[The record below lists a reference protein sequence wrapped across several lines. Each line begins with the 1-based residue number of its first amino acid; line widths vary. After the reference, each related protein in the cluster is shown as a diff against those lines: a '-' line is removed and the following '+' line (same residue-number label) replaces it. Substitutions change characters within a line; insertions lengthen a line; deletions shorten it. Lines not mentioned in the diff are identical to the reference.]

1 MSVRGSTVAVPD
13 ALALALADGRSLEHR
28 TGGDPDGFPF
38 VYHSGTPSAAIVD
51 PLVWDAA

>member
-1 MSVRGSTVAVPD
+1 MAVPD